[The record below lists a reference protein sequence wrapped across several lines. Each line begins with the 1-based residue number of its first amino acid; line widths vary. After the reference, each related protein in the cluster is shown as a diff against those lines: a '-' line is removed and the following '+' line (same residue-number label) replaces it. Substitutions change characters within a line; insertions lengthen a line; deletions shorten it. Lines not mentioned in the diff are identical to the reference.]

1 MLTLELTPLFRN
13 IVTVPQRDDQRLC
26 QVSRFGLRALPW
38 SVLFRNLIYHD
49 TRTDENR
56 LQHDVW
62 ISCPR
67 NIHLPRDELDSDQS
81 VLWFELPG
89 VCTHSLRS
97 PDSLRIANT
106 THPQDVAEQVISA
119 LNTYFPN
126 RMLILRR
133 YRRRWVRHSCLYSV
147 LPRISCC
154 SPS

>member
-1 MLTLELTPLFRN
+1 MLTLELTPLFWN

-67 NIHLPRDELDSDQS
+67 NIHFSRDELDSNQS
-81 VLWFELPG
+81 ILWFELLRF
-89 VCTHSLRS
+89 CTRCLLPADLLR
-97 PDSLRIANT
+97 LANVIR
-106 THPQDVAEQVISA
+106 PQDVAEQVFPAPYTFSA
-119 LNTYFPN
+119 GRVLTS
-126 RMLILRR
+126 RR
-133 YRRRWVRHSCLYSV
+133 YRRRWARRSCLSSV
-147 LPRISCC
+147 LLRTSCC
-154 SPS
+154 SPF